1 MIKSYDVVIVGSGPA
16 GIFTALELV
25 QSSNLKVL
33 LLEKGKS
40 LDERRCPALNGSS
53 TGCVSCPLCNIV
65 SGWGGAG
72 AFSDGKL
79 SLSSDIGGRLERYIG
94 PIRSKELTD
103 YIDRRY
109 QEFGASDKLYG
120 VGPKVNGLKQEAEKA
135 GLRLIPVPLR
145 HMGTEKCY
153 TILQNMYDFLKE
165 RADIETNIEVTSV
178 ITENGHVKGIET
190 ADGQTINTHYL
201 IVAPGREGS
210 DWLAKEA
217 CLLGLTKHN
226 NPVDLGLRVEVPN
239 EVLQHLTDVLY
250 ESKLEYFSKT
260 FKDRIRTFC
269 MCPAGEVTMEST
281 GGSDPVITVNGH
293 SYVKHKTSNTN
304 FALLGSAIFAKPFND
319 PITYGKS
326 VARLA
331 NLLSGG
337 VIMQRLGDSQR
348 GRCSSSAHLDQWAV
362 QPTLKGAIPG
372 DINAVLPYRFLKGIK
387 EMLTAM
393 DKLAPGVASPHTL
406 LYGVEVKFYST
417 RLHLTE
423 HLETEIENMFA
434 IGDGAGVTRGLAQAS
449 SSGLVAA
456 QEILRRVDSKQAS
469 SAATH

>member
-1 MIKSYDVVIVGSGPA
+1 MIKSYDAIIVGSGPA
-16 GIFTALELV
+16 GIFTALELA
-25 QSSNLKVL
+25 QSSNLKIL

-40 LDERRCPALNGSS
+40 LNKRRCPALNGNG
-53 TGCVSCPLCNIV
+53 TGCVSCPLCNMV

-79 SLSSDIGGRLERYIG
+79 SLSSQIGGRLERYIG
-94 PIRSKELTD
+94 PTRSEELTS
-103 YIDRRY
+103 YIDKRY
-109 QEFGASDKLYG
+109 QDFGASDKLYG
-120 VGPKVNGLKQEAEKA
+120 TGPEVDTLKHKAETA

-145 HMGTEKCY
+145 HMGTENCH
-153 TILQNMYDFLKE
+153 TILQGMYDFLKE
-165 RADIETNIEVTSV
+165 RIDIETDLEVTS
-178 ITENGHVKGIET
+178 IIAENGQAKGVET

-239 EVLQHLTDVLY
+239 EVVQHLTDVLY
-250 ESKLEYFSKT
+250 ESKLEYYSKT

-293 SYVKHKTSNTN
+293 SYAKHKTPNTN

-337 VIMQRLGDSQR
+337 AIMQRLGDSQR
-348 GRCSSSAHLDQWAV
+348 GRCSSSAHIDKWAV
-362 QPTLKGAIPG
+362 QPTLKDAIPG

-387 EMLTAM
+387 EMITAM

-417 RLHLTE
+417 RLHLTQN
-423 HLETEIENMFA
+423 LETEIENMFA
-434 IGDGAGVTRGLAQAS
+434 IGDGAGVTRGLVQAS
-449 SSGLVAA
+449 ASGVVAA
-456 QEILRRVDSKQAS
+456 QEILQRVGSKQVP